1 MLPWRGTVAVTPED
15 RRVMTVT
22 ESSLSVDDPTG
33 AARRVEFDLRELAE
47 RGVLLAYSSTLTLV
61 DRSRTEPLRLQLRA
75 VDPPSFDGID
85 WPDDVRA
92 GIDAQLEA
100 AAAAS
105 AKLRSQLGRVVAAT
119 IVGLGALLLVLV
131 VVLLVA

>member
-1 MLPWRGTVAVTPED
+1 MLPWRGTVAVEPED

-22 ESSLSVDDPTG
+22 EEALTVEDPTG
-33 AARRVEFDLRELAE
+33 AARQIEFDLRELAE

-61 DRSRTEPLRLQLRA
+61 DRSRPEPLRLQLRA

-105 AKLRSQLGRVVAAT
+105 AKLRGQLGRVVAVT
-119 IVGLGALLLVLV
+119 IVGLGVLLVVLV
-131 VVLLVA
+131 VVLLLA

>member
-1 MLPWRGTVAVTPED
+1 MLPWRGTVAVEPDD

-22 ESSLSVDDPTG
+22 DESLTVDDPTG

-61 DRSRTEPLRLQLRA
+61 DRSRAEPLRLQLRA

-92 GIDAQLEA
+92 GIDAQLAA

-105 AKLRSQLGRVVAAT
+105 AKLRSQLGRVVAVT

-131 VVLLVA
+131 VVLLLA

>member
-1 MLPWRGTVAVTPED
+1 VLPWQGTVAVEPED

-22 ESSLSVDDPTG
+22 DETLTVDDPTG
-33 AARRVEFDLRELAE
+33 AARQIQFDLRELAE
-47 RGVLLAYSSTLTLV
+47 RGVLLAYSSTLTLA
-61 DRSRTEPLRLQLRA
+61 DRSRPEPLRLQLRA

-105 AKLRSQLGRVVAAT
+105 LKLRGQLGRLVAVT
-119 IVGLGALLLVLV
+119 IVGLGVLLVVLV
-131 VVLLVA
+131 VVLVLT

>member
-1 MLPWRGTVAVTPED
+1 MLPWRGTVAVEPDD

-22 ESSLSVDDPTG
+22 DGSLTVDDPTG

-61 DRSRTEPLRLQLRA
+61 DRSRAEPLRLQLRA

-92 GIDAQLEA
+92 GIDAQLAA

-105 AKLRSQLGRVVAAT
+105 AKLRSQLGRVVAVT

-131 VVLLVA
+131 VVLLLA

>member
-1 MLPWRGTVAVTPED
+1 VLPWRGTVAVEPDD

-22 ESSLSVDDPTG
+22 DESLTVDDPTG

-61 DRSRTEPLRLQLRA
+61 DRSRAEPLRLQLRA

-92 GIDAQLEA
+92 GIDAQLAA

-105 AKLRSQLGRVVAAT
+105 AKLRSQLGRVVAVT

-131 VVLLVA
+131 VVLLLA

>member
-1 MLPWRGTVAVTPED
+1 VLPWRGTVAVEPED

-22 ESSLSVDDPTG
+22 DESLVVDDPTG
-33 AARRVEFDLRELAE
+33 AARRIEFDLRELAE

-61 DRSRTEPLRLQLRA
+61 DRSRPEPLRLQLRA

-105 AKLRSQLGRVVAAT
+105 AKLRGQLGRVVAAT
-119 IVGLGALLLVLV
+119 IVGLGVLLLVLV
-131 VVLLVA
+131 VVLLVT

>member
-1 MLPWRGTVAVTPED
+1 MLPWRGTVAVEPEG

-22 ESSLSVDDPTG
+22 DQSLTVEDPTG
-33 AARRVEFDLRELAE
+33 VARRIEFDLSELAE

-61 DRSRTEPLRLQLRA
+61 DRSRPEPLRLQLRA

-85 WPDDVRA
+85 WPQDVRA
-92 GIDAQLEA
+92 GIDAQLAA

-119 IVGLGALLLVLV
+119 IMALGALLLVLV
-131 VVLLVA
+131 LVLLLA